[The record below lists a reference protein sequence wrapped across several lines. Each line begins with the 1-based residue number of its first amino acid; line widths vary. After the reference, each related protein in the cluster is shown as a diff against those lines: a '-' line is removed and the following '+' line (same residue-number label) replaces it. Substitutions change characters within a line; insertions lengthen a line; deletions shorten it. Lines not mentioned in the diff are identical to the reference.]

1 MNFEITKEILDSLS
15 TYINTDKISI
25 STESKDWKG
34 RPYKSDFVNIDSAN
48 NIGFEVFENEIIVF
62 YFTDHMHF
70 EDYSTEEEYNY
81 IYRAKEFLTKL
92 FTSRL
97 RRIETYKGKK
107 LVKDFYYFIYNNKDD
122 EQIGGT
128 FWSLKSF
135 LNPFAKKTQKITTW
149 IYDKERGQFASR
161 SSKPIDTKYLSMP
174 TNSEYPSKPINP
186 NAIDVIDISDDCYI
200 QIFKLKSAYTYDIMK
215 IEYDDYN
222 GWYYWAPLQPIKAI
236 GLYDTKEK
244 AIEYAMQEIGQT
256 DS

>member
-128 FWSLKSF
+128 FWSLKSS

-149 IYDKERGQFASR
+149 IYDKERSQFTSR
-161 SSKPIDTKYLSMP
+161 SSKTIDPK
-174 TNSEYPSKPINP
+174 
-186 NAIDVIDISDDCYI
+186 AIGVIDISDDCYI

-222 GWYYWAPLQPIKAI
+222 GWYYWAPLQPTNSI